1 MESLGSF
8 TNSSSADG
16 FTKGWSFDKATN
28 EPMKFRVSAN
38 GLFIVAKRNN
48 NASMGKFEVYINGAR
63 AKVVD
68 TNQSDGWGDP
78 YAFKIIKW
86 QETKDMEIEI
96 RPAED
101 SLDKNIDILGIG
113 FSAN

>member
-1 MESLGSF
+1 
-8 TNSSSADG
+8 
-16 FTKGWSFDKATN
+16 
-28 EPMKFRVSAN
+28 MKFRVNAN
-38 GLFIVAKRNN
+38 GLFIICRRNN

-101 SLDKNIDILGIG
+101 SSDKNIDILGIG
-113 FSAN
+113 FSTN